1 MRLFGVNDDGTFTE
15 YGEQSFQD
23 EHREKVLEDWLAAN
37 PDALVEGRG
46 LMVVGRQV
54 TTNLGTFID
63 LLALDRQANTV
74 VIELKRGRTPRDT
87 LAQALEYASFVEGLS
102 YDELEQLLRRY
113 TANDIA
119 VLTEEH
125 ARLFDL
131 ADGEGVS
138 FNNDQHIVLVG
149 YDVTEEIKQ
158 TSNFLRKKG
167 IDVTCV
173 EFGFFTTK
181 TGERVLSTEA
191 VVGGPTAARP
201 IPDVASLP
209 KTTKDQFLAACDDA
223 GRPMFAA
230 ILGLA
235 DTKGMAVHWGSRGF
249 SLNAVVGGVHVP
261 LCYAYPPSSVYKQ
274 SVYTTFADLKR
285 KVATAEEVVANFK
298 RKFGTAGFVAARF
311 EMKLVFAGTLPNGKV
326 DAVVDVV
333 TKLDREV
340 HDRGLPTAGSLEEEP
355 A

>member
-15 YGEQSFQD
+15 YDERSFQD
-23 EHREKVLEDWLAAN
+23 EHREKVLEDWLSAN

-63 LLALDRQANTV
+63 LLALDRQGNTV

-102 YDELEQLLRRY
+102 YDDIEQLLRRY
-113 TANDIA
+113 TTNDTA
-119 VLTEEH
+119 VLSEEH

-131 ADGEGVS
+131 GEGEGVS
-138 FNNDQHIVLVG
+138 FNKGQHIVIVG
-149 YDVTEEIKQ
+149 YDVTPEIKQ

-181 TGERVLSTEA
+181 RGERILSAEA

-201 IPDVASLP
+201 TPDVASLP
-209 KTTKDQFLAACDDA
+209 KTTKNQFLGACDDA
-223 GRPMFAA
+223 GRAMFGA

-235 DTKGMAVHWGSRGF
+235 EANGMAIHWGSRGF
-249 SLNAVVGGVHVP
+249 SLNAVVARVHVP
-261 LCYAYPPSSVYKQ
+261 LCYAYPPASVYKQ

-285 KVATAEEVVANFK
+285 KVGSAEEVVANFK
-298 RKFGTAGFVAARF
+298 CKFEAAGFVPARS
-311 EMKLVFAGTLPNGKV
+311 EMKLVFAGTLPSGKV
-326 DAVVDVV
+326 DAVVELV
-333 TKLDREV
+333 TQLDREV
-340 HDRGLPTAGSLEEEP
+340 HDRGLAAAGTLIEEP
-355 A
+355 E